1 MCIAHF
7 VRSSA
12 CLLEKILRAFSRG
25 ARLRRIT
32 PLASVICYNFYVVDL
47 SFLEQE
53 APVVARQLIG
63 WRLFTMGGG
72 QRVGGTIVETE
83 AYTEADA
90 ASHSYRGKTLRNEI
104 MFGPAGH
111 VYVYFTY
118 GMHWCAN
125 IVTGLEGS
133 GEAVLIR
140 SILPEEG
147 LNIIRARRSRSD
159 SELTNGPAKL
169 CQALNITGYDNGLI
183 LNANRIVLE
192 PPPKGADYHV
202 EASKRIGIRQDRD
215 RLWRFSVI

>member
-1 MCIAHF
+1 MCITHF
-7 VRSSA
+7 VRFSA

-63 WRLFTMGGG
+63 WRLFVVDSG
-72 QRVGGTIVETE
+72 QKVGGTIVETE

-90 ASHSYRGKTLRNEI
+90 ASHSYRGKTPRNEI

-125 IVTGLEGS
+125 IVVGPECS

-140 SILPEEG
+140 SILPEKG
-147 LNIIRARRSRSD
+147 LNIIRARRSRPD

-169 CQALNITGYDNGLI
+169 CQALNITGSDNGLI
-183 LNANRIVLE
+183 LNASRIVLE
-192 PPPKGADYHV
+192 PPSEGADYQV
-202 EASKRIGIRQDRD
+202 ETSRRIGIRHDRH